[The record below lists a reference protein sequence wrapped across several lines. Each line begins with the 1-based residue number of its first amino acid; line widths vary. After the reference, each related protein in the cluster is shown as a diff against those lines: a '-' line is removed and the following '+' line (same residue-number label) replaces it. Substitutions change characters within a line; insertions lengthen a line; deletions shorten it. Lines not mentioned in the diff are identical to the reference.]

1 MGLGGLDNN
10 HFWRRRGCLTVLAAM
25 SEASE
30 LERKVERLKQEIE
43 REVYDRLHNGLFF
56 IVTILI
62 IKSLIQTSYEPSRC

>member
-1 MGLGGLDNN
+1 
-10 HFWRRRGCLTVLAAM
+10 M

-56 IVTILI
+56 IVSILI